1 MFKVNFQKR
10 FLQFAVAVTLCLAGA
25 AQSKPKN
32 VIFFIGDGMGPQQV
46 KAGGIY
52 VYGASGALSFE
63 SFPYQ
68 GQLTTYSANSS
79 VTDSAAAGTALAT
92 GYKVNNGVISMAYP
106 ANPDYSEGSELP
118 TLLEYFKARGKST
131 GLVSTAYLTDATPAG
146 FGAHEPTRSN
156 YSQIAGD
163 YLNQTQPNVLFGG
176 GANGMSRS
184 SAEAAGYTVVE
195 NKAAM
200 LALDTENVSKVSG
213 QFGSTDLPYEY
224 DGLGSLPHLSEMTA
238 TALNILDN
246 DPDGFFLMVEGGRI
260 DDACHS
266 NDFTRTI
273 PEVNEFADAVQ
284 AAINWAAGRNDTLII
299 VAADHETGGLT
310 VLSNNGAGNYP
321 DVSWSGT
328 GHTAANVTV
337 YAWGVNA
344 GFISG
349 VMDNTD
355 IFGVVTADTVTLD
368 SPSDGSV
375 IRSTQVSLTCSAT
388 SDHPLIDATLYLGQ
402 ASGTSNTVTFS
413 GPADTDDA
421 QIYADNPTTNYGT
434 ATSVKVDGLSPHA
447 HSVIKFPNI
456 FGSGAG
462 QVPSGAIITSATL
475 KVNCTNLGNIMKLYR
490 LTEDWV
496 ESQVTWNNRSSGTPW
511 TGAGAQGGS
520 NAGVAI
526 NGDCT
531 ALGWRTI
538 DVTQFAQEWSSG
550 APNYGIV
557 LIDSGSDGIDFDSSE
572 SANPPLLTIT
582 YQSMQARETKLLSG
596 TSDSVTFSTL
606 TLNDQTDY
614 VWNCLVRSTN
624 GQETYETWAPLDSHL
639 RVDSQIPNEPALV
652 APADGASNVSISPT
666 LDVTVSDPQ
675 GGLVD
680 VTFYGRTVPSP
691 DDYFTIVVLPDT
703 QYYTQSNTVA
713 IFNAQTQWIVNNVTA
728 QNIVF
733 VTHEGDLVQNWNATA
748 EWNNANNSMS
758 LLDGVVPYGVL
769 PGNHD
774 KNNGD
779 IYLNDRTY
787 FNQNF
792 PYTRYAGLNW
802 YGGHFPSTGN
812 ENNFQLFSAG
822 GDDYVFIHLEDYPDD
837 GTPGAVIAWAGSVLA
852 SYPNRK
858 AIITTHGYL
867 NTTGG
872 YTGKWGST
880 QYIRNNLVAAY
891 DNVYFVFSGHH
902 TGEYIK
908 TTSVNGRQV
917 HELLADYHADGWLRI
932 MRFVPAENKVYVK
945 TYSPWLG
952 QYQTDNNSRFTLD
965 FPMNEF
971 EVIGTDT
978 GVQSGQNVS
987 IVWSGLSIGSQ
998 YEWFAEVTDST
1009 AKTRVGPVWSFT
1021 VGLNQSPAAV
1031 NDAYSTNEDTALTV
1045 NAPGVLTNDTDA
1057 DSDPLTAVLV
1067 GNVSNG
1073 TLTVNS
1079 DGSFSYTPNTNFS
1092 GTDSFAYMANDG
1104 TSNSNV
1110 ATVTITVNNVD
1121 NDPPVAVD
1129 DATTTNEDAA
1139 VIINVLQNDSDPD
1152 PGDTLS
1158 VTLVTQGANGSVV
1171 INPDNT
1177 VSYTPNLNFN
1187 GADTFTYTVS
1197 DGKGGTDTATV
1208 TVTVNSV
1215 NDSPVADS
1223 QSVTTNED
1231 TPVAITLT
1239 GSDPE
1244 VDPLTYFVQTPPTN
1258 GTLSGT
1264 APNLTYTPNA
1274 NFNGLD
1280 TFTFKVNDGAADS
1293 EPATVSITIE
1303 PVNDAPVADNQAVT
1317 AKQSTAKDITLT
1329 ASDVEEDPLTY
1340 SIVDNP
1346 TKGTL
1351 TGTSPNLTY
1360 TPNAGFTGSDSFT
1373 FKATDGT
1380 LESSVATVSIT
1391 VTANNPPVANNQS
1404 VTTDEDTPVN
1414 ITLTASDPDGDELTY
1429 SVITGP
1435 ANGTLN
1441 GTGPELTYNPNP
1453 NFNGSDSF
1461 TFKVNDGTID
1471 SEPATVTITVNP
1483 INDAPVANDDSAAT
1497 DEDTAVVVNVLTNDS
1512 DVDNDTLTVESVTQ
1526 GSIGSVVKNADN
1538 TVTYTPNPNLNG
1550 TDSFSYIVTDSKG
1563 GTDSATVTVT
1573 VNATNDPP
1581 VANTDSYSVDEDVTL
1596 AVPAPG
1602 VLGNDSD
1609 VENNP
1614 LTAVMVSST
1623 TNGSLTLNSD
1633 GSFTYTPNA
1642 NFNGIDTF
1650 TYKANDGTADST
1662 VTTVTITVN
1671 PINDTPVA
1679 NTNSYTVDE
1688 DKTLTVPAPGV
1699 LGNDTDIE
1707 NSPLTAVLVS
1717 GPSNG
1722 SLTLNSNGSFT
1733 YTPNANFNGSD
1744 SFTYKAND
1752 GAADSS
1758 IATVSIA
1765 VNSINDAPVAIND
1778 SATTQENTAVT
1789 INVLNNDIDADGDT
1803 LTVTNLVQPSNGTAT
1818 LNADQTVTY
1827 TPTSGFTGQDSFTY
1841 TASDSKIS
1849 SNMATVTI
1857 TVNPV
1862 GPVTLFSDGFE
1873 SGNLTAGGWT
1883 TSSAS
1888 VKNSGAYSGTY
1899 CAQIKKTGWIRKAIS
1914 TVGYKQIHIKYA
1926 RKTQN
1931 LDSGENENLYVEW
1944 STNGSQW
1951 SPLESTRE
1959 TTWAYKDLVCG
1970 TGADNKSGFMV
1981 RFRTNAN
1988 RTDEY
1993 GYVDE
1998 VIVTGIRSNP

>member
-52 VYGASGALSFE
+52 VYGAAGTLSFE

-68 GQLTTYSANSS
+68 GELTTYQYGGGI
-79 VTDSAAAGTALAT
+79 TDSAAAATALAS
-92 GYKVNNGVISMAYP
+92 GYKVNGGVISMAYP
-106 ANPDYSEGSELP
+106 GYPPDYPEGSELP
-118 TLLEYFKARGKST
+118 TLLEYCKARGKST

-156 YSQIAGD
+156 YSQIAID

-224 DGLGSLPHLSEMTA
+224 DGLGILPPLSEMTT
-238 TALNILDN
+238 TALSILDN

-284 AAINWAAGRNDTLII
+284 AAIDWAAGRSDTLII

-310 VLSNNGAGNYP
+310 VLSNNGVGNYP
-321 DVSWSGT
+321 DISWGGT
-328 GHTAANVTV
+328 GHTAANVPV

-355 IFGVVTADTVTLD
+355 ILGIVTADTVTLD
-368 SPSDGSV
+368 WPSDGSV

-402 ASGTSNTVTFS
+402 ASGTSNTITFS
-413 GPADTDDA
+413 GPAETDDA
-421 QIYADNPTTNYGT
+421 QISADSPTTNYGT

-520 NAGVAI
+520 NAGI
-526 NGDCT
+526 SIDGDCT

-538 DVTQFAQEWSSG
+538 DITQFVQEWSNG
-550 APNYGIV
+550 ASNYGIV
-557 LIDSGSDGIDFDSSE
+557 LMDSGSDGVDFASSE
-572 SANPPLLTIT
+572 SANVPLLTVT
-582 YQSMQARETKLLSG
+582 YQSMQAIETKPLSG

-606 TLNDQTDY
+606 TLNDETDY
-614 VWNCLVRSTN
+614 VWNCLVRSTD
-624 GQETYETWAPLDSHL
+624 GQVTWETWAPLDSHL
-639 RVDSQIPNEPALV
+639 RVDSQIPNEPVLV
-652 APADGASNVSISPT
+652 APADGAGNVSTSPT
-666 LDVTVSDPQ
+666 LEVTTSDPQ
-675 GGLVD
+675 GGLLD
-680 VTFYGRTVPSP
+680 VTFYGCAVPSP
-691 DDYFTIVVLPDT
+691 NDYFTIVVLPDT
-703 QYYTQSNTVA
+703 QYYTQSSTAA
-713 IFNAQTQWIVNNVTA
+713 IFSAQTQWIVNNITGH
-728 QNIVF
+728 NIVF
-733 VTHEGDLVQNWNATA
+733 VTHEGDIVDVWNDTTQ
-748 EWNNANNSMS
+748 WQNANNNMS

-880 QYIRNNLVAAY
+880 QYIRDNLVAAY

-902 TGEYIK
+902 TGEYTK

-952 QYQTDNNSRFTLD
+952 QYQTDTNSRFTLN

-971 EVIGTDT
+971 KVIGQVS
-978 GVQSGQNVS
+978 GVSSGQNAS
-987 IVWSGLSIGSQ
+987 IVWSGLATETL
-998 YEWFAEVTDST
+998 YEWYVTVTDST
-1009 AKTRVGPVWSFT
+1009 ERIRTGPAWSFT
-1021 VGLNQSPAAV
+1021 TGIGNQPPVALD
-1031 NDAYSTNEDTALTV
+1031 DAYNVDEDNTLNAA
-1045 NAPGVLTNDTDA
+1045 APGVLTNDSDV
-1057 DSDPLTAVLV
+1057 DSNSLTAVLV
-1067 GNVSNG
+1067 GDVGHG
-1073 TLTVNS
+1073 TLTLNS
-1079 DGSFSYTPNTNFS
+1079 DGSFTYTPNGNFNGS
-1092 GTDSFAYMANDG
+1092 DSFTYKANDG
-1104 TSNSNV
+1104 ASNSSP
-1110 ATVTITVNNVD
+1110 ATVTITVNNMD
-1121 NDPPVAVD
+1121 DDPPVAV
-1129 DATTTNEDAA
+1129 EDM
-1139 VIINVLQNDSDPD
+1139 
-1152 PGDTLS
+1152 
-1158 VTLVTQGANGSVV
+1158 
-1171 INPDNT
+1171 
-1177 VSYTPNLNFN
+1177 
-1187 GADTFTYTVS
+1187 
-1197 DGKGGTDTATV
+1197 
-1208 TVTVNSV
+1208 
-1215 NDSPVADS
+1215 
-1223 QSVTTNED
+1223 
-1231 TPVAITLT
+1231 
-1239 GSDPE
+1239 
-1244 VDPLTYFVQTPPTN
+1244 
-1258 GTLSGT
+1258 
-1264 APNLTYTPNA
+1264 
-1274 NFNGLD
+1274 
-1280 TFTFKVNDGAADS
+1280 
-1293 EPATVSITIE
+1293 
-1303 PVNDAPVADNQAVT
+1303 
-1317 AKQSTAKDITLT
+1317 
-1329 ASDVEEDPLTY
+1329 
-1340 SIVDNP
+1340 
-1346 TKGTL
+1346 
-1351 TGTSPNLTY
+1351 
-1360 TPNAGFTGSDSFT
+1360 
-1373 FKATDGT
+1373 
-1380 LESSVATVSIT
+1380 
-1391 VTANNPPVANNQS
+1391 
-1404 VTTDEDTPVN
+1404 VTTDEDTQ
-1414 ITLTASDPDGDELTY
+1414 ITIDVLGNDNDPEGATL
-1429 SVITGP
+1429 SVAAFTQP
-1435 ANGTLN
+1435 ANGTVSN
-1441 GTGPELTYNPNP
+1441 NSTSVTYAPNA

-1461 TFKVNDGTID
+1461 TYTATDGNFPSNEVTVTVTVTAVND
-1471 SEPATVTITVNP
+1471 SPA
-1483 INDAPVANDDSAAT
+1483 ANDDTAST
-1497 DEDTAVVVNVLTNDS
+1497 NEDTAATVNVLANDS
-1512 DVDNDTLTVESVTQ
+1512 DVDNDTLIVESVTQ

-1679 NTNSYTVDE
+1679 NTDSYTVDE

-1699 LGNDTDIE
+1699 LGNDTDVE
-1707 NSPLTAVLVS
+1707 NNSLTAVLIS
-1717 GPSNG
+1717 STTKGT
-1722 SLTLNSNGSFT
+1722 LTLNSNGSFT

-1765 VNSINDAPVAIND
+1765 VNSINDAPVATND

-1803 LTVTNLVQPSNGTAT
+1803 LTVTNLVQPSNGTST

-1883 TSSAS
+1883 ISSAS

-1899 CAQIKKTGWIRKAIS
+1899 CAQLKKAGWIRKPVS
-1914 TVGYKQIHIKYA
+1914 TAGYTSIHIKYA
-1926 RKTQN
+1926 RSSKN
-1931 LDSGENENLYVEW
+1931 LDAGENLYVEW
-1944 STNGSQW
+1944 STNGSTWNQ
-1951 SPLESTRE
+1951 LEATRD
-1959 TTWAYKDLVCG
+1959 TAWVYKDLVCPA
-1970 TGADNKSGFMV
+1970 GADNKSGFMV

-1988 RTDEY
+1988 KTDEY